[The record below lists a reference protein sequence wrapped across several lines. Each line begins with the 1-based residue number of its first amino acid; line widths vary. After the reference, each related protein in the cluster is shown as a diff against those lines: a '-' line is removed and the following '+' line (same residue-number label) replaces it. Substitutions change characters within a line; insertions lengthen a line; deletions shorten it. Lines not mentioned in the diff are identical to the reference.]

1 MFTEIRKL
9 NLENEVLVNIKILYI
24 LICRFLKM
32 CDKSGPKFFLDFQ
45 KLVKTFCEIC
55 PDFISEPDYKH
66 ATVSRRFAEQV
77 IFEYSKQCKEA
88 KDQGIDKTWRI
99 KLDCKSDDGKPLN
112 HQVIVSTCIKREHPQ
127 HQPFLLH
134 GYLQLTFKQ
143 ASLLA
148 VSKYCQIIPHQV
160 RRHEIVLT
168 PLAGVVFAKDDMPDL
183 ANALGEPLPE
193 LIMAVISSC
202 QTLGYYLV
210 HSRCY
215 IAVVAL
221 LKTVA
226 DPKLRGSLVQSTIKN
241 YAKHGKEFDKG
252 KFQICCEFLKSK
264 NKSTPPPPENLISE
278 IMAIDLIKPSCSA
291 PRRIMKCAANFNGNL
306 EKNDKK

>member
-1 MFTEIRKL
+1 
-9 NLENEVLVNIKILYI
+9 
-24 LICRFLKM
+24 M

-55 PDFISEPDYKH
+55 PDFVNEPDYKH

-77 IFEYSKQCKEA
+77 LFDFSKQCKEA
-88 KDQGIDKTWRI
+88 KERGIDKTWRI
-99 KLDCKSDDGKPLN
+99 KLDCNSDDGESLN
-112 HQVIVSTCIKREHPQ
+112 SQVIVSTYNTRDQPQ

-148 VSKYCQIIPHQV
+148 VAKYCQIIPHQV
-160 RRHEIVLT
+160 KRHEIVLT

-183 ANALGEPLPE
+183 AKALGEPLPE

-215 IAVVAL
+215 IAVVSL

-226 DPKLRGSLVQSTIKN
+226 DAKLRGSLVQSTIKN
-241 YAKHGKEFDKG
+241 YAKNGKDFDKG
-252 KFQICCEFLKSK
+252 KFKICCEFVKTK
-264 NKSTPPPPENLISE
+264 NKSVSPTPDNLISE
-278 IMAIDLIKPSCSA
+278 IMAIDLTKPQCSTSSARHA
-291 PRRIMKCAANFNGNL
+291 PRRVMKCAANFSGNC
-306 EKNDKK
+306 EKYDKK